1 MRADVVG
8 QPAQAVSV
16 AALVE
21 QARLASLGM
30 LVAGVAHELN
40 TPLGAMHSNHDVLQR
55 ALAKL
60 HAILEDD
67 VVEPSE
73 LDEVRRIVAA
83 VRNILDVNN
92 LAMERMVQ
100 LVADLRNF
108 GRLDRADVDWVDLHE
123 GITSTIAIL
132 GQQARRVQMV
142 TEFGV
147 IPLVRCHPHRLNQVW
162 MNLLLNAA
170 QATPDGGRVTI
181 RTERRGAEVRVEVA
195 DNGSGI
201 PAANLQRIF
210 EPGFSTKGGRV
221 SMGLGLAIVREI
233 IEHHGGHIAVASEL
247 KVGTTFTV
255 DLPIAGPTGNG
266 EDQPGQHGGG
276 A

>member
-1 MRADVVG
+1 MRAE
-8 QPAQAVSV
+8 AVEQSANAGSV
-16 AALVE
+16 AELVE
-21 QARLASLGM
+21 QARLATLGM
-30 LVAGVAHELN
+30 LVAGVVHELN

-108 GRLDRADVDWVDLHE
+108 GRIDRAEIDWVDLHE

-132 GQQARRVQMV
+132 GQETRRVHV
-142 TEFGV
+142 ATDFAT

-162 MNLLLNAA
+162 MNLLLNAV
-170 QATPDGGRVTI
+170 QATADGGRVTI
-181 RTERRGAEVRVEVA
+181 RTQRRGDEVRVEVA
-195 DNGSGI
+195 DTGSGI
-201 PAANLQRIF
+201 ARANLQRIF

-233 IEHHGGHIAVASEL
+233 VEQHRGRIAVTSEPN
-247 KVGTTFTV
+247 VGTTFTV
-255 DLPIAGPTGNG
+255 DLPMAGPAAG
-266 EDQPGQHGGG
+266 EDQSDQHGGE

>member
-1 MRADVVG
+1 
-8 QPAQAVSV
+8 
-16 AALVE
+16 
-21 QARLASLGM
+21 M

-67 VVEPSE
+67 VVEPHE

-100 LVADLRNF
+100 LVRDLRNF
-108 GRLDRADVDWVDLHE
+108 GRLDRAEIDWIDLHE
-123 GITSTIAIL
+123 GIESTIAIL
-132 GQQARRVQMV
+132 GQQARRVQIV
-142 TEFGV
+142 TELGAL
-147 IPLVRCHPHRLNQVW
+147 PPVRCHPHRLNQVW
-162 MNLLLNAA
+162 MNLLLNAV
-170 QATPDGGRVTI
+170 QATGDGGAVTI
-181 RTERRGAEVRVEVA
+181 RTAVRGDTVRVEVA
-195 DNGSGI
+195 DTGSGI
-201 PAANLQRIF
+201 PADTLQRIF

-233 IEHHGGHIAVASEL
+233 IEQHGGRIAVVSEQN
-247 KVGTTFTV
+247 VGTTFTV
-255 DLPIAGPTGNG
+255 DLPVAGPAVAG
-266 EDQPGQHGGG
+266 EHEPDQHGGQ